1 METINYTQFL
11 ATLDENWE
19 PGEHITIIAPTGGGK
34 SWIAADI
41 LSLRQWVVV
50 IATKARDKTLET
62 RYKDLARR
70 STWPPDYTQKRVLL
84 WKKPARLGDFQSQQL
99 LIYSVLADIYV
110 RGGYTVYFDDVYYI
124 SNTLKLK
131 SALQMFYTQV
141 RSGNVS
147 ILASIQRPSW
157 VPIEVVGQATYLI
170 MLKIR
175 DIVDIERVAQGVGLS
190 KKELIAANETLQG
203 REFLLLQSGHAPIHV
218 LRSGE

>member
-1 METINYTQFL
+1 
-11 ATLDENWE
+11 
-19 PGEHITIIAPTGGGK
+19 
-34 SWIAADI
+34 
-41 LSLRQWVVV
+41 
-50 IATKARDKTLET
+50 
-62 RYKDLARR
+62 
-70 STWPPDYTQKRVLL
+70 
-84 WKKPARLGDFQSQQL
+84 
-99 LIYSVLADIYV
+99 V

-175 DIVDIERVAQGVGLS
+175 DIVDIERVAQGVGIS